1 MRYHIVGI
9 AGAGMSAIAHM
20 LLDQGHIVSGSDRQ
34 DNRLTEA
41 LRGRGAQ
48 IHLGHDAQYVAGAEV
63 VIATSAVQQ
72 DHPELVAAR
81 THGVDVLKRADVW
94 RQWSAQRSII
104 AVAGTHGKTTTTAMI
119 SFMLLQAGIE
129 AGFLIGAEFAQLGVN
144 ARWGDSSAPLVIEAD
159 EYDYTFLGL
168 SPDIAVITNI
178 EWDHPDIYP
187 TAADYTAAFAQ
198 FAAQTRRAL
207 VVSEQV
213 DTSEISRQIFA
224 CGSSP
229 TQPHQPAEEH
239 GLLPHI
245 EGLSA
250 HPHREERPAA
260 DEGEVP
266 DTARERPFTSLAPG
280 SSVGYFHQSAATKRA
295 TVVRYGF
302 APDNTY
308 RVLPQ
313 SDEPSR
319 SGKRSVSPGWTIAYG
334 SATEEVQVV
343 LHLAVPGKHNVANA
357 LAAVCVAD
365 VLGIDTG
372 AAARSLGSFQ
382 GVARRFEHKGEV
394 DGITVI
400 DDYAHHPTEVRATL
414 AAARLRYGR
423 RRLVAYV
430 QPHTFSRTQALLEQ
444 WSDALQEAD
453 IVFIG
458 AIYASREAG
467 QEMLTQPTNLA
478 ADEAL
483 AKVLIEKI
491 AGTCHHVLYAG
502 RVEDAPLLIQKHVQP
517 GDVVLTM
524 GAGDGFLVGERLLEL
539 LRHQQGDS

>member
-20 LLDQGHIVSGSDRQ
+20 LLDQGHMVSGSDVQ

-41 LRGRGAQ
+41 LRRRGAQ
-48 IHLGHDAQYVAGAEV
+48 IHLGHDAQYVAGAGGG
-63 VIATSAVQQ
+63 ISTSAVQP

-81 THGVDVLKRADVW
+81 TEGIDVLKRADVW

-119 SFMLLQAGIE
+119 SFMLLEAGIE
-129 AGFLIGAEFAQLGVN
+129 AGFLIGAEFAQLGGN

-213 DTSEISRQIFA
+213 ATPEISRQIFA
-224 CGSSP
+224 CGSSS
-229 TQPHQPAEEH
+229 TQPHHLAEEH

-250 HPHREERPAA
+250 HPHREEQPAA
-260 DEGEVP
+260 DESEMP
-266 DTARERPFTSLAPG
+266 DIARERPFTSLEPG
-280 SSVGYFHQSAATKRA
+280 SSVGYFHQFAAMNRVA
-295 TVVRYGF
+295 VVRYGF
-302 APDNTY
+302 HSDNTY

-313 SDEPSR
+313 SDPSQTG
-319 SGKRSVSPGWTIAYG
+319 SSSVSPDWTIAYG
-334 SATEEVQVV
+334 SATEEEVQVV

-365 VLGIDTG
+365 VLGMDTG

-382 GVARRFEHKGEV
+382 GVARRFEYKGEV

-414 AAARLRYGR
+414 AAARLRYGG

-453 IVFIG
+453 SVYIG

-467 QEMLTQPTNLA
+467 QEILTQPTNLA

-524 GAGDGFLVGERLLEL
+524 GAGDGFW
-539 LRHQQGDS
+539 

>member
-20 LLDQGHIVSGSDRQ
+20 LLDQGHMVSGSDMQ
-34 DNRLTEA
+34 DNRLTKA

-63 VIATSAVQQ
+63 VLATSAVQQ

-81 THGVDVLKRADVW
+81 AQGVDVLKRADVW

-213 DTSEISRQIFA
+213 AAPEISRQIFA
-224 CGSSP
+224 RGSSP
-229 TQPHQPAEEH
+229 MQFHHLAEEH
-239 GLLPHI
+239 SVFPYI

-250 HPHREERPAA
+250 HLHRREQSTA
-260 DEGEVP
+260 DEGEIS
-266 DTARERPFTSLAPG
+266 DTARECPSTSLAHE
-280 SSVGYFHQSAATKRA
+280 SSVGYFHQSATTKRVA
-295 TVVRYGF
+295 VVRYGF

-313 SDEPSR
+313 SDPSGA
-319 SGKRSVSPGWTIAYG
+319 GKRSGSPGWTIAYG

-343 LHLAVPGKHNVANA
+343 LHLEVPGRHNVANA

-365 VLGIDTG
+365 VLGIDTD

-414 AAARLRYGR
+414 AATRLRYGKR
-423 RRLVAYV
+423 RIVAYV

-453 IVFIG
+453 VVYVG

-467 QEMLTQPTNLA
+467 QEVLAPSTNLA

-502 RVEDAPLLIQKHVQP
+502 RVEDAPLLIQTHVQP